1 MVVWRGEGSRMVR
14 IGIEERRTRLGRR
27 HRLGAG
33 CQAADPVEAAAAMV
47 ALHAT
52 DPATV
57 HLSVAARVPGSDVA
71 GTERALYDDRSLIR
85 MLGMR
90 RTVFVVPTPFAPV
103 VQAACTDDIAVK
115 QRKLLVK
122 HLGEAGVA
130 EDADACGRW
139 LAAVEESTATA
150 LALRGSATAQELS
163 ADEPRLRTRLNMAAG
178 KSYAAQPYVTS
189 RVLFQL
195 SAEGRI
201 VRGRPLGTWLS
212 GQHQWS
218 PAADWLP
225 EGPRDK
231 PAAEDARVT
240 LARAWLTSFGPGTLA
255 DLQWWA
261 GWTLGQT
268 KKALAAVEAVAVDLD
283 DGQVGYVLPGDE
295 APEVEVD
302 PWVAFL
308 PGLDPTP
315 MGWKER
321 EWFLGPHKSKL
332 FDTTGNVGPTI
343 WSNGQII
350 GAWGQP
356 ESGEVR
362 FQLLEDVG
370 AGVTERVE
378 TEAERW
384 TAWLAGVRVTPRFR
398 SPLEKLLSQ
407 G

>member
-1 MVVWRGEGSRMVR
+1 MVR
-14 IGIEERRTRLGRR
+14 IGVEERRTRLGRR

-33 CQAADPVEAAAAMV
+33 CQAGDAVEAAASMA
-47 ALHAT
+47 ALHAS

-71 GTERALYDDRSLIR
+71 STERALYEDRSLIR

-90 RTVFVVPTPFAPV
+90 RTVFVVPTLFAPV

-122 HLGEAGVA
+122 HLA
-130 EDADACGRW
+130 ESGIADGTESCGQW

-163 ADEPRLRTRLNMAAG
+163 ADEPRLRTRLNMAVG
-178 KSYAAQPYVTS
+178 KAYAAQPYVTS

-195 SAEGRI
+195 AAEGRI

-218 PAADWLP
+218 PAEDWLP
-225 EGPRDK
+225 GGLGDK
-231 PAAEDARVT
+231 PSAEEARVT
-240 LARAWLTSFGPGTLA
+240 LARAWLASFGPGTTA

-268 KKALAAVEAVAVDLD
+268 RKALTAVEAVEVDL

-295 APEVEVD
+295 APEVPVD

-332 FDTTGNVGPTI
+332 FDNTGNIGPSI
-343 WSNGQII
+343 WSDGRII

-362 FQLLEDVG
+362 YQLLEDVG
-370 AGVTERVE
+370 ADTTALVDA
-378 TEAERW
+378 EAARW
-384 TAWLAGVRVTPRFR
+384 TTWLTGVRVTPRFR
-398 SPLEKLLSQ
+398 SPLEKQLSQ

>member
-1 MVVWRGEGSRMVR
+1 MMR
-14 IGIEERRTRLGRR
+14 IDAAQRRARLGRR

-33 CQAADPVEAAAAMV
+33 CQAAGPVEAAASMV

-57 HLSVAARVPGSDVA
+57 HLSVAARVPGSEITT
-71 GTERALYDDRSLIR
+71 TERALYDDRTLIR

-103 VQAACTDDIAVK
+103 IQAACTDDIAVK
-115 QRKLLVK
+115 QRKLLIK
-122 HLGEAGVA
+122 HLVEAGVR
-130 EDADACGRW
+130 EDSEACGQW

-163 ADEPRLRTRLNMAAG
+163 ADEPRLRTRLNMATG
-178 KSYAAQPYVTS
+178 KAYAAQPYVTS

-218 PAADWLP
+218 PSADWLP
-225 EGPRDK
+225 GGLGDK
-231 PAAEDARVT
+231 PTAEEARAT
-240 LARAWLTSFGPGTLA
+240 LARAWLSSFGPGTMA
-255 DLQWWA
+255 DLQWYA

-268 KKALAAVEAVAVDLD
+268 RKALAAVEAVEVDLD
-283 DGQVGYVLPGDE
+283 GQLGYVLPGDE
-295 APEVEVD
+295 APEVPAD

-321 EWFLGPHKSKL
+321 DWFLGPHKSKL
-332 FDTTGNVGPTI
+332 FDTTGNIGPTI
-343 WSNGQII
+343 WSDGRIV
-350 GAWGQP
+350 GGWGQP

-362 FQLLEDVG
+362 YRLLEDVG
-370 AGVTERVE
+370 AE
-378 TEAERW
+378 TTNRIEAEAARW
-384 TAWLAGVRVTPRFR
+384 TTWLSGVRVTPRFR
-398 SPLEKLLSQ
+398 SPLEKQLSQ

>member
-1 MVVWRGEGSRMVR
+1 MTR
-14 IGIEERRTRLGRR
+14 IGVDERRARLARR

-33 CQAADPVEAAAAMV
+33 CQAGDPVEAAASMV

-71 GTERALYDDRSLIR
+71 DTERALYDDRSLIR

-103 VQAACTDDIAVK
+103 VQAACTDDIAIK

-122 HLGEAGVA
+122 HLNEAGVA
-130 EDADACGRW
+130 EDAEACGRW

-163 ADEPRLRTRLNMAAG
+163 ADEPRLRTRLSMAAG
-178 KSYAAQPYVTS
+178 KTYAAQPYVTS

-225 EGPRDK
+225 GGLGERPM
-231 PAAEDARVT
+231 AEEARVM
-240 LARAWLTSFGPGTLA
+240 LARAWLASFGPGTAA

-261 GWTLGQT
+261 GWTGGQT
-268 KKALAAVEAVAVDLD
+268 KKALTAVEAVAVDL

-295 APEVEVD
+295 APDVPVD

-315 MGWKER
+315 MGWMAR
-321 EWFLGPHKSKL
+321 DWFLGPHTSRL
-332 FDTTGNVGPTI
+332 FDNPGNVGPTI
-343 WSNGQII
+343 WADGRII
-350 GAWGQP
+350 GGWGQP

-362 FQLLEDVG
+362 YELLEDVG
-370 AGVTERVE
+370 RDTAALVE
-378 TEAERW
+378 TEAARW
-384 TAWLAGVRVTPRFR
+384 TNWLAGVRVTPRFR
-398 SPLEKLLSQ
+398 SPLEKQLSN

>member
-1 MVVWRGEGSRMVR
+1 MFR
-14 IGIEERRTRLGRR
+14 IGVDERRARLGRR
-27 HRLGAG
+27 HRLGPE
-33 CQAADPVEAAAAMV
+33 CRAADPVEAAAALV

-71 GTERALYDDRSLIR
+71 GTERALYDDRALIR

-90 RTVFVVPTPFAPV
+90 RTVFVVPTLFAPI

-122 HLGEAGVA
+122 HLTEAGVA
-130 EDADACGRW
+130 GDPEASGKW
-139 LAAVEESTATA
+139 LRAVEESTATA
-150 LALRGSATAQELS
+150 LALRGSATAQELA
-163 ADEPRLRTRLNMAAG
+163 ADEPRLRTRLSMAEG
-178 KSYAAQPYVTS
+178 KAYAAQPYVTS

-218 PAADWLP
+218 PAEDWLP
-225 EGPRDK
+225 DRLGDRPTADE
-231 PAAEDARVT
+231 ARMT
-240 LARAWLTSFGPGTLA
+240 LARAWLSSFGPGTAA

-261 GWTLGQT
+261 GWTAGQT
-268 KKALAAVEAVAVDLD
+268 KKALTAVEAVPVDL

-295 APEVEVD
+295 APEVPTE

-308 PGLDPTP
+308 PALDPTP

-321 EWFLGPHKSKL
+321 AWYLGEHKAKL
-332 FDTTGNVGPTI
+332 FDNTGNIGPTI
-343 WSNGQII
+343 WADGRIV
-350 GAWGQP
+350 GGWGQP
-356 ESGEVR
+356 ETGEVR
-362 FQLLEDVG
+362 YQLLEDVG
-370 AGVTERVE
+370 RE
-378 TEAERW
+378 TTALIEAEADHW
-384 TAWLAGVRVTPRFR
+384 TTWLAGVRVTPRFR
-398 SPLEKLLSQ
+398 APLEKQLSK

>member
-1 MVVWRGEGSRMVR
+1 MVR

-27 HRLGAG
+27 HRLAAG

-130 EDADACGRW
+130 EDADGCGRW

-163 ADEPRLRTRLNMAAG
+163 ADEPRLRTRLNMATG

-225 EGPRDK
+225 DGPADK
-231 PAAEDARVT
+231 PAAEEAREL
-240 LARAWLTSFGPGTLA
+240 LARAWLTSFGPGTAA

-283 DGQVGYVLPGDE
+283 GQIGYVLPGDE
-295 APEVEVD
+295 APEVPVD

-315 MGWKER
+315 MGWKDR
-321 EWFLGPHKSKL
+321 DWYLGPHKSKL

-350 GAWGQP
+350 GGWGQP

-370 AGVTERVE
+370 SDITAMIEA
-378 TEAERW
+378 EAERW

>member
-1 MVVWRGEGSRMVR
+1 MVR
-14 IGIEERRTRLGRR
+14 IGVEERRARLGRR
-27 HRLGAG
+27 HRLGVG

-71 GTERALYDDRSLIR
+71 GTERALYDDRTLIR

-90 RTVFVVPTPFAPV
+90 RTVFVVPTPFAPI
-103 VQAACTDDIAVK
+103 VQSACADDIAVK
-115 QRKLLVK
+115 QRKLLAR
-122 HLGEAGVA
+122 HLTEAGIG
-130 EDADACGRW
+130 ADLEAAGLW
-139 LAAVEESTATA
+139 LRTVEESTATA

-163 ADEPRLRTRLNMAAG
+163 ADEPRLRTRLNMSEG
-178 KSYAAQPYVTS
+178 KAYAAAPYVTS

-195 SAEGRI
+195 AVEGRI

-218 PAADWLP
+218 PAEDWLP
-225 EGPRDK
+225 GGFGDRLVADE
-231 PAAEDARVT
+231 ARVM
-240 LARAWLTSFGPGTLA
+240 LARAWLSSFGPGTAA

-261 GWTLGQT
+261 GWTAGQT
-268 KKALAAVEAVAVDLD
+268 KKSLAAVEAVAVDL

-295 APEVEVD
+295 APEIPVE

-321 EWFLGPHKSKL
+321 DWYLGAHKAKL

-343 WSNGQII
+343 WADGRIV
-350 GAWGQP
+350 GGWGQP

-362 FQLLEDVG
+362 YQLLEDVG
-370 AGVTERVE
+370 TDTRQLVE
-378 TEAERW
+378 TEAARW
-384 TAWLAGVRVTPRFR
+384 TTWLAGVRVTPRFR
-398 SPLEKLLSQ
+398 SPLEKHLSQ
-407 G
+407 S

>member
-1 MVVWRGEGSRMVR
+1 MRR
-14 IGIEERRTRLGRR
+14 IAVPERQARLGRR

-33 CQAADPVEAAAAMV
+33 CQAADPVEAAASMV

-57 HLSVAARVPGSDVA
+57 HLSVAARVPGSEVA
-71 GTERALYDDRSLIR
+71 GTERALYDDRALIR

-122 HLGEAGVA
+122 HLAEAGVA
-130 EDADACGRW
+130 EDADSCGRW

-163 ADEPRLRTRLNMAAG
+163 SDEPRLRTRLSMAAG

-189 RVLFQL
+189 RILFQL

-201 VRGRPLGTWLS
+201 VRGRPIGTWLS

-218 PAADWLP
+218 PSADWLP
-225 EGPRDK
+225 GGLGDK
-231 PAAEDARVT
+231 PPAEEART
-240 LARAWLTSFGPGTLA
+240 SLARAWLTSFGPGTAA
-255 DLQWWA
+255 DLQWYA

-268 KKALAAVEAVAVDLD
+268 RKALAAVDAVEVDL

-295 APEVEVD
+295 EPEAVVD

-321 EWFLGPHKSKL
+321 DWFLGPHKSKL
-332 FDTTGNVGPTI
+332 FDTTGNIGPTI
-343 WSNGQII
+343 WSDGRII
-350 GAWGQP
+350 GGWGQP

-362 FQLLEDVG
+362 YELLEDVG
-370 AGVTERVE
+370 ADVTARVE
-378 TEAERW
+378 SEADRW
-384 TAWLAGVRVTPRFR
+384 TTWLAGVRVTPRFR
-398 SPLEKLLSQ
+398 SPLEKQLSK

>member
-1 MVVWRGEGSRMVR
+1 MVR
-14 IGIEERRTRLGRR
+14 IGVEERRTRLGRR
-27 HRLGAG
+27 HRLGTG
-33 CQAADPVEAAAAMV
+33 CQAADPVEAAASMV

-71 GTERALYDDRSLIR
+71 STERALYDDRSLIR

-122 HLGEAGVA
+122 HLTESGIADGA
-130 EDADACGRW
+130 ESCGQW

-163 ADEPRLRTRLNMAAG
+163 ADEPRLRTRLNMSVG
-178 KSYAAQPYVTS
+178 KAYAAQPYVTS

-195 SAEGRI
+195 AAEGRI

-218 PAADWLP
+218 PAVDWLS
-225 EGPRDK
+225 GGLGDK

-240 LARAWLTSFGPGTLA
+240 LARAWLASFGPGTTA

-268 KKALAAVEAVAVDLD
+268 RKALAAVEAVEVEL

-295 APEVEVD
+295 APEAPVD

-321 EWFLGPHKSKL
+321 DWFLGPHKSKL
-332 FDTTGNVGPTI
+332 FDNTGNIGPSV
-343 WSNGQII
+343 WSDGRII

-362 FQLLEDVG
+362 YQLVEDVG
-370 AGVTERVE
+370 ADTKALV
-378 TEAERW
+378 EAEAARW
-384 TAWLAGVRVTPRFR
+384 TTWLAGVRVTPRFR
-398 SPLEKLLSQ
+398 SPLEKHLSQ
-407 G
+407 T

>member
-1 MVVWRGEGSRMVR
+1 MVR
-14 IGIEERRTRLGRR
+14 IGVEDRRARLGRR

-33 CQAADPVEAAAAMV
+33 CQAADPVEAAASMV

-71 GTERALYDDRSLIR
+71 GTERALYDERSLIR

-122 HLGEAGVA
+122 HLTEAGVA
-130 EDADACGRW
+130 ADPVAAGRW

-178 KSYAAQPYVTS
+178 KTYAAQPYVTS

-195 SAEGRI
+195 SADGRI

-218 PAADWLP
+218 PAEKWLP
-225 EGPRDK
+225 GGL
-231 PAAEDARVT
+231 AERPTAEEARAE
-240 LARAWLTSFGPGTLA
+240 LARAWLSSFGPGTAA

-261 GWTLGQT
+261 GWTAGQT
-268 KKALAAVEAVAVDLD
+268 KKALVAVAAVPVEL

-295 APEVEVD
+295 APEVSVD

-308 PGLDPTP
+308 PALDPTP

-321 EWFLGPHKSKL
+321 DWFLGAHKSKL
-332 FDTTGNVGPTI
+332 FDNTGNIGPTV
-343 WSNGQII
+343 WFNGRII
-350 GAWGQP
+350 GGWGQP

-362 FQLLEDVG
+362 YQLLEDVG
-370 AGVTERVE
+370 ADVTALVE
-378 TEAERW
+378 SEAARW

-398 SPLEKLLSQ
+398 SPLEKQLSQ
-407 G
+407 A

>member
-1 MVVWRGEGSRMVR
+1 MER
-14 IGIEERRTRLGRR
+14 IGVEERRTRLGRR

-33 CQAADPVEAAAAMV
+33 CQAADPVEAAASMV
-47 ALHAT
+47 ALHAS

-57 HLSVAARVPGSDVA
+57 HLSVAARVAGSDIA
-71 GTERALYDDRSLIR
+71 DTERALYDDRSLIR

-90 RTVFVVPTPFAPV
+90 RTVFVVPTPFAPI
-103 VQAACTDDIAVK
+103 VQAACTNDIAVK

-122 HLGEAGVA
+122 HLLEAEVA
-130 EDADACGRW
+130 EDADACGEW
-139 LAAVEESTATA
+139 LAAVEEATATA

-163 ADEPRLRTRLNMAAG
+163 ADEPRLRTRLSMAPG
-178 KSYAAQPYVTS
+178 KSYGAQPYVTS

-195 SAEGRI
+195 AADGRI

-225 EGPRDK
+225 AGLGDK
-231 PAAEDARVT
+231 LAAEEARVT
-240 LARAWLTSFGPGTLA
+240 LARAWLASFGPGTTA
-255 DLQWWA
+255 DLQWWG

-268 KKALAAVEAVAVDLD
+268 RKALAAVEAVEVDLD
-283 DGQVGYVLPGDE
+283 VQVGIVLPGDE
-295 APEVEVD
+295 APEVPVE

-308 PGLDPTP
+308 PGLVPTP

-321 EWFLGPHKSKL
+321 DWFLGPHKAKL
-332 FDTTGNVGPTI
+332 FDTTGNIGPSI
-343 WSNGQII
+343 WSDGRII

-362 FQLLEDVG
+362 YQLLEDVG
-370 AGVTERVE
+370 ADTTAMV
-378 TEAERW
+378 EAEAARW
-384 TAWLAGVRVTPRFR
+384 TKWLAGVRVTPRFR
-398 SPLEKLLSQ
+398 SPLEKHLSQ

>member
-1 MVVWRGEGSRMVR
+1 MVR
-14 IGIEERRTRLGRR
+14 IGVGERRARLGRR
-27 HRLGAG
+27 HLLGAG
-33 CQAADPVEAAAAMV
+33 CQAADPVEAATALV

-71 GTERALYDDRSLIR
+71 GTERALYDDRTLIR

-122 HLGEAGVA
+122 HLTEAGIADDA
-130 EDADACGRW
+130 EASGRW

-163 ADEPRLRTRLNMAAG
+163 ADEPRLRTRLSIATG
-178 KSYAAQPYVTS
+178 KTYAAQPYVTS

-195 SAEGRI
+195 AADGRI
-201 VRGRPLGTWLS
+201 VRGRPMGTWLS

-218 PAADWLP
+218 PAEDWLA
-225 EGPRDK
+225 GGLGNK
-231 PAAEDARVT
+231 PMAEEARVL
-240 LARAWLTSFGPGTLA
+240 LARAWLASFGPGTAA
-255 DLQWWA
+255 DLQWWS
-261 GWTLGQT
+261 GWTGGQT
-268 KKALAAVEAVAVDLD
+268 KKALVAVEAVEVDL

-295 APEVEVD
+295 APEVPVE

-308 PGLDPTP
+308 PALDPTP
-315 MGWKER
+315 MGWKDR
-321 EWFLGPHKSKL
+321 DWYLGTHKPKL
-332 FDTTGNVGPTI
+332 FDTTGNIGPSI
-343 WSNGQII
+343 WFNGQII
-350 GAWGQP
+350 GGWGQP

-362 FQLLEDVG
+362 YQLLEDVG
-370 AGVTERVE
+370 ADAKSMV
-378 TEAERW
+378 EAEAARW
-384 TAWLAGVRVTPRFR
+384 TTWLAGVRVTPRFR
-398 SPLEKLLSQ
+398 SPLEKQLSQ

>member
-1 MVVWRGEGSRMVR
+1 MLR
-14 IGIEERRTRLGRR
+14 IGVEERRTRIGRR
-27 HRLGAG
+27 HRLGRDV
-33 CQAADPVEAAAAMV
+33 QAADPVEAAASVV

-57 HLSVAARVPGSDVA
+57 HLSVAARVPGSEVA
-71 GTERALYDDRSLIR
+71 GTERALYEDRTLIR

-90 RTVFVVPTPFAPV
+90 RTVFVVPTQFAPV

-122 HLGEAGVA
+122 HLTEAGIA
-130 EDADACGRW
+130 PDADAAGKW
-139 LAAVEESTATA
+139 LRAVGESTATA

-163 ADEPRLRTRLNMAAG
+163 ADEPRLRSRLSMAEG
-178 KSYAAQPYVTS
+178 KAYAAQPYVTS

-212 GQHQWS
+212 SQHQWS
-218 PAADWLP
+218 PAEDWVPGGLGDKLTAD
-225 EGPRDK
+225 E
-231 PAAEDARVT
+231 ARVQ
-240 LARAWLTSFGPGTLA
+240 LARAWLSSFGPGTAA
-255 DLQWWA
+255 DLQWW
-261 GWTLGQT
+261 T
-268 KKALAAVEAVAVDLD
+268 KKALTAVEAVAVDL

-295 APEVEVD
+295 APEVPME

-308 PGLDPTP
+308 PALDPTP

-321 EWFLGPHKSKL
+321 DWYLGEHKSRL

-343 WSNGQII
+343 WADGRII
-350 GAWGQP
+350 GGWGQP

-362 FQLLEDVG
+362 FELLEDVG
-370 AGVTERVE
+370 RETTELV
-378 TEAERW
+378 EAEAARW

-398 SPLEKLLSQ
+398 SPLEKHLSQ

>member
-1 MVVWRGEGSRMVR
+1 V
-14 IGIEERRTRLGRR
+14 
-27 HRLGAG
+27 
-33 CQAADPVEAAAAMV
+33 
-47 ALHAT
+47 
-52 DPATV
+52 
-57 HLSVAARVPGSDVA
+57 SD
-71 GTERALYDDRSLIR
+71 TERALYDERGLIR

-90 RTVFVVPTPFAPV
+90 RTVFVVPTPFAPI

-122 HLGEAGVA
+122 HLTEAGVA
-130 EDADACGRW
+130 DDAEACGQW

-150 LALRGSATAQELS
+150 LALRGSATAQELA
-163 ADEPRLRTRLNMAAG
+163 ADEPRLRTRLNMAEG
-178 KSYAAQPYVTS
+178 KTYSAQPYVTS

-218 PAADWLP
+218 PAEDWLP
-225 EGPRDK
+225 GGLGVK
-231 PAAEDARVT
+231 PAAEEGRVM
-240 LARAWLTSFGPGTLA
+240 LARAWLAAFGPGTTA

-268 KKALAAVEAVAVDLD
+268 RRALLAVGAVEVDLD
-283 DGQVGYVLPGDE
+283 GAVGYVLPGDE
-295 APEVEVD
+295 EPEVPVE

-321 EWFLGPHKSKL
+321 DWYLGPHKSRI

-343 WSNGQII
+343 WSDGRII
-350 GAWGQP
+350 GGWGQP
-356 ESGEVR
+356 DSGEVR
-362 FQLLEDVG
+362 YQLLEDVG
-370 AGVTERVE
+370 AE
-378 TEAERW
+378 TTALVEAEAARW
-384 TAWLAGVRVTPRFR
+384 TTWLAGVRVTPRFR
-398 SPLEKLLSQ
+398 SPLEKQLSQ